1 LIEHAWAQQETL
13 SFDAP
18 WRMKFAIIYVNV
30 RAGSLACADFV
41 ASWLLPATR
50 RILCS
55 SDKKL
60 DLFTSCSNMMFRC
73 NISQPDILTPP
84 LFGTSLIGNAALA
97 SDFTYLLGVATQV
110 VAPRILACTVN
121 MHTLH
126 SNDCRI
132 V

>member
-1 LIEHAWAQQETL
+1 MSRLRVPLI
-13 SFDAP
+13 
-18 WRMKFAIIYVNV
+18 
-30 RAGSLACADFV
+30 
-41 ASWLLPATR
+41 
-50 RILCS
+50 
-55 SDKKL
+55 
-60 DLFTSCSNMMFRC
+60 
-73 NISQPDILTPP
+73 P
-84 LFGTSLIGNAALA
+84 LFNDIVISVISVSASEHGAELLLFKNFGMQIEYWYWHWIVIGNAALA